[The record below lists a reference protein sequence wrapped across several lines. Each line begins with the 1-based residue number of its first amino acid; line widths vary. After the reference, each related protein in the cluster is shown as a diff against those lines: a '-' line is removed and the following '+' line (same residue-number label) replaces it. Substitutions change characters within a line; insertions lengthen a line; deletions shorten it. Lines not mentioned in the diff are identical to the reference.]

1 MTPEQAVSWSW
12 TDARPRE
19 FFNDADVAQ
28 SLTGKLAARRILLA
42 IIANRLNTPNAY
54 EA

>member
-1 MTPEQAVSWSW
+1 MTREQAVSWSW

-19 FFNDADVAQ
+19 FLDDADVAQ

>member
-1 MTPEQAVSWSW
+1 MSNLFHPF
-12 TDARPRE
+12 DATRPRE
-19 FFNDADVAQ
+19 FLNDADVAQ
-28 SLTGKLAARRILLA
+28 NLTGKLAARRILLA